1 MDAARPD
8 SQRNNRGREV
18 EWSDSF
24 IEELKLGL
32 VACRVLFVL
41 RACTSFITFS
51 EASFVLTFS

>member
-1 MDAARPD
+1 MDAAKPS
-8 SQRNNRGREV
+8 SQYNNRGREV

-41 RACTSFITFS
+41 CA
-51 EASFVLTFS
+51 